1 MNTFQH
7 TARFYDIDQHPADN
21 EDIPFY
27 LQKANDFGSPILEL
41 ACGTGR
47 VAIPLARGG
56 FSVYGLDLSPEM
68 LSIFEEK
75 CRDLPRDASEKITI
89 KQGKMTDFS
98 FAASFKLVLIP
109 FHSFQALS
117 SDEEARKC
125 LDRVYH
131 HLDEEG
137 ALILNVA
144 RFDDEFVENW
154 QEGLETQESVRFL
167 EDGRWMSRYTILQE
181 LDQEKRVMVYD
192 HLYRVSGTGT
202 ESEEYRDRLQIRYY
216 EAHDLR
222 RLLNETGFEI
232 MEEMGWYDGTPLE
245 EGDEFIFVC
254 KKR

>member
-7 TARFYDIDQHPADN
+7 TARFYDIDQHPQDN

-27 LQKANDFGSPILEL
+27 IQKASEFGSPILEL

-47 VAIPLARGG
+47 VTIPLAREG
-56 FSVYGLDLSPEM
+56 FSVYGLDLSWKM

-75 CRDLPRDASEKITI
+75 CRNLPRHISEKITI
-89 KQGKMTDFS
+89 KQGEMTDFS
-98 FAASFKLVLIP
+98 FATSFQLILIP

-117 SDEEARKC
+117 SDQEVRKC
-125 LDRVYH
+125 LDCVYD
-131 HLDEEG
+131 HLDDDG

-154 QEGLETQESVRFL
+154 QEGLETKESVKFL
-167 EDGRWMSRYTILQE
+167 GDGRWIARYTILQE
-181 LDQEKRVMVYD
+181 LDQQRRVMVYD
-192 HLYRVSGTGT
+192 HLYRISETGT
-202 ESEEYRDRLQIRYY
+202 EAEEYRDRLRIRYY
-216 EAHDLR
+216 KADDLR
-222 RLLNETGFEI
+222 RMLNEAGFDI
-232 MEEMGWYDGTPLE
+232 TEEMGWYDGTPLE